1 VNEVAD
7 FALTR
12 VVLST
17 RVALDCVDIG
27 PRDAPVL
34 IFLHGFP
41 ESHRTWRH
49 QLGHFA
55 QDFRVIAP
63 DSRGYCQSDKPE
75 DVEHY
80 TADKLAG
87 NVFALADA
95 LGVDDF
101 TVVGHDWGGAIAWLV
116 ALRGGGRVER
126 LIILNAPHPLLFQ
139 RAVFDDPEQR
149 AASQYVRAFRDP
161 ANDALIAKRGLIGL
175 LLKEVHWDRSPALS
189 DAERARMMI
198 DWVEPGAAMGML
210 NWYRASQ
217 LIVPAIDEEPVRP
230 AWLDAPFPKITVP
243 TLVIWAIDDKALRPG
258 QLDGLDALVD
268 DLTVV
273 KVPNCGHFVP
283 WEAHETVN
291 AAMADWL
298 GEAR

>member
-1 VNEVAD
+1 MI
-7 FALTR
+7 R

-17 RVALDCVDIG
+17 GVSLDCVDIG
-27 PRDAPVL
+27 PRDAPTL

-49 QLGHFA
+49 QLAQFA
-55 QDFRVIAP
+55 KDHRVIAP
-63 DSRGYCQSDKPE
+63 DQRGYCRSDKP
-75 DVEHY
+75 DGVEHY
-80 TADKLAG
+80 TADKLAAD
-87 NVFALADA
+87 VFALADA
-95 LGVDDF
+95 LGVGRF
-101 TVVGHDWGGAIAWLV
+101 TLVGHDWGGAIAWLV
-116 ALRGGGRVER
+116 ALLGGGRGAKRLGR

-161 ANDALIAKRGLIGL
+161 ANDVLIAKHGLIGL
-175 LLKEVHWDRSPALS
+175 LLKEVHWDRPPALS

-198 DWVEPGAAMGML
+198 DWAEPGAAMAML

-217 LIVPAIDEEPVRP
+217 LIVPAIDEEPERP

-243 TLVIWAIDDKALRPG
+243 TLVIWATDDKALRPG

-273 KVPNCGHFVP
+273 KVPGCGHFVP